1 MKNKINAIVFSK
13 DRASQLKLFLESV
26 EENAPDIFD
35 LNVIVSHTDEDYDK
49 AYGRVVND
57 PEFGHVNFVG
67 AEAEFK
73 EQVLKLLKTDH
84 EYSCFFLD
92 DDIIYKEVK
101 IEDITSQIESDD
113 DVVCFSLRLGKN
125 TTKCYT
131 LGADNEI
138 RDIEIEEGYI
148 KWDWTVH
155 YLDFGY
161 PFAMDGHVFRRKDI
175 YKLTRKSKFANVEEL
190 EMALYDFAEM
200 FPRNMMVAYGD
211 SRLVNAPA
219 GRVQQS
225 LDDEMTMTVKESEA
239 RVRRKLMNN
248 AFLHGDFINLESID
262 FSNIEG
268 CHQKI
273 DFGNTKLDVV
283 SSSLDKIAIK
293 KYGKRWEELS
303 DGEQSEINESIDKI
317 RSMAKQKEN
326 D

>member
-1 MKNKINAIVFSK
+1 MSNKINAVVFSK
-13 DRASQLKLFLESV
+13 DKASQLKLFLESI
-26 EENAPDIFD
+26 EKNAPDVFD
-35 LNVIVSHTDEDYDK
+35 LNVIVSHTSEDYDK

-57 PEFGHVNFVG
+57 PAFSNVNFVG
-67 AEAEFK
+67 AETEFK
-73 EQVLKLLKTDH
+73 DQVLALLKTDH
-84 EYSCFFLD
+84 DYSCFFLD

-131 LGADNEI
+131 LGVDNEI
-138 RDIEIEEGYI
+138 RDIEVENGYI

-161 PFAMDGHVFRRKDI
+161 PFAMDGHIFRRKDI
-175 YKLTRKSKFANVEEL
+175 YKLTRKSKFTNVEEL
-190 EMALYDFAEM
+190 EMALYDFTEM
-200 FPRNMMVAYGD
+200 FPRNMMTSYGE

-225 LDDEMTMTVKESEA
+225 LDDEMAMTVKESEA
-239 RVRRKLMNN
+239 RIRRRIMNT
-248 AFLHGDFINLESID
+248 AFLKGDFINLESID

-273 DFGNTKLDVV
+273 DFGNTELDVE
-283 SSSLDKIAIK
+283 SSSLDKISIK
-293 KYGKRWEELS
+293 KHGKRWDELS
-303 DGEQSEINESIDKI
+303 EDEQYLINESIDKI
-317 RSMAKQKEN
+317 RSMAK
-326 D
+326 